1 MSEQRIPRADGNF
14 AAYAN
19 HYYDAV
25 KAWWDQQ
32 GLDGS
37 DLKPLQNALSAW
49 NAAYPKHVTAQNMAQ
64 AARETKDAAKRE
76 LERQIRPV
84 SAFVQTYPRT
94 TDAERAAI
102 GISVR
107 DAGGSPTPPPTAR
120 PAVFVDA
127 ADRLTHRL
135 RITNADTTAGD
146 LRAVP
151 RSKRPKGTLGAEVY
165 VAIVAPQEPAP
176 QDMSAYR
183 FVRTVT
189 SGNADVTFE
198 SQQGGHRAAYL
209 VRWISSTGE
218 PGPWGQAAL
227 ATIAA

>member
-1 MSEQRIPRADGNF
+1 MSEQRIPRADGDF

-19 HYYDAV
+19 HYLDAV

-32 GLDGS
+32 GLDTT
-37 DLKPLQNALSAW
+37 DLKPLEEALTAW
-49 NAAYPKHVTAQNMAQ
+49 NAAYPNHVAAQNAAQ
-64 AARETKDAAKRE
+64 AARQTKDQSKRE
-76 LERQIRPV
+76 LERQIRPI
-84 SAFVQTYPRT
+84 SAFVQTYPKT

-102 GISVR
+102 GITIK
-107 DAGGSPTPPPTAR
+107 DTGGTPVPPPTAR

-135 RITNADTTAGD
+135 RIANADTSAGD

-165 VAIVAPQEPAP
+165 VAVVAPQEPAP
-176 QDMSAYR
+176 QDPSAYR

-189 SGNADVTFE
+189 RGSADVTFE